1 MLKCELKKIKIS
13 SKSSN
18 KNGVKSNKILLLHA
32 GEVQGKILN
41 VIKYYSTG
49 TGSGTPGKNF

>member
-49 TGSGTPGKNF
+49 SGTPRKNF